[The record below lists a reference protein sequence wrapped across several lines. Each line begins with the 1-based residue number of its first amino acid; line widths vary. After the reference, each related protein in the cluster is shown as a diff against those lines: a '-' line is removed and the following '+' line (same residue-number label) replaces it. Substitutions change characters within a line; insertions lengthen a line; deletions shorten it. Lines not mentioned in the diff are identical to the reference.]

1 MEKFNKTIRLLL
13 EMCGLPVFLIIDKAP
28 RVSTQRD
35 KTNLMCGS
43 PLFPSFLVFFDR
55 VFFLF
60 MSKRDFL
67 SSTGMCFGSL
77 AVAIVNSN
85 SFSKSKMKK
94 ILSKIAKSW
103 VQNFRWCESRSSD
116 QNTAVIQFFLWKV
129 AIPYFWEPN
138 DLN

>member
-1 MEKFNKTIRLLL
+1 
-13 EMCGLPVFLIIDKAP
+13 MCGLSVFLIIDKAP

-35 KTNLMCGS
+35 KTNLVCGS

-77 AVAIVNSN
+77 AVAIATV
-85 SFSKSKMKK
+85 
-94 ILSKIAKSW
+94 IA
-103 VQNFRWCESRSSD
+103 FRS
-116 QNTAVIQFFLWKV
+116 LK
-129 AIPYFWEPN
+129 
-138 DLN
+138 